1 MTSTLDISVDDPG
14 SYAFDRLYQ
23 KLQEVA
29 KDGITSSN
37 ITGIVLTLM
46 QSVQTLGNLNGPQK
60 KELVIDVVKKFI
72 REKVDDENVKRDLQ
86 IFTDLTLPPLID
98 EFVALNNRETR
109 IKVKNCIGKIISRC
123 LRCCKLSN

>member
-23 KLQEVA
+23 KIQEVA

-86 IFTDLTLPPLID
+86 IFADLTLPPLID

-109 IKVKNCIGKIISRC
+109 IKIKNCIGKIISRC

>member
-23 KLQEVA
+23 KMQEVS
-29 KDGITSSN
+29 KDGVTSSN

-46 QSVQTLGNLNGPQK
+46 QSVQTIGNLNGPQK
-60 KELVIDVVKKFI
+60 KELVIDVIKKFI

-86 IFTDLTLPPLID
+86 IFADLTLPPLID

-109 IKVKNCIGKIISRC
+109 IKVKNCIGKIINRC
-123 LRCCKLSN
+123 LSCCKLSN

>member
-29 KDGITSSN
+29 KDGVTSSN

-86 IFTDLTLPPLID
+86 IFADLTLPPLID

-109 IKVKNCIGKIISRC
+109 IKVKNCIGKIINRC
-123 LRCCKLSN
+123 LSCCKLSN

>member
-86 IFTDLTLPPLID
+86 IFADLTLPPLID

>member
-23 KLQEVA
+23 KMQEVA
-29 KDGITSSN
+29 KNGVTSSN

-46 QSVQTLGNLNGPQK
+46 QSVQTLGNHNVSQK

-72 REKVDDENVKRDLQ
+72 NEKVDDENVKHDLQ
-86 IFTDLTLPPLID
+86 IFADLTLPPLID
-98 EFVALNNRETR
+98 EFVSLNNRETR
-109 IKVKNCIGKIISRC
+109 IKVKNCIGKIINRC
-123 LRCCKLSN
+123 LSCCKLSN

>member
-29 KDGITSSN
+29 KDGVTSSN

-86 IFTDLTLPPLID
+86 IFADLTLPPLID

>member
-37 ITGIVLTLM
+37 STGIVLTLM

-86 IFTDLTLPPLID
+86 IFADLTLPPLID

-109 IKVKNCIGKIISRC
+109 IKVKNCIGKIINRC
-123 LRCCKLSN
+123 LSCCKLSN

>member
-86 IFTDLTLPPLID
+86 IFADLTLPPLID

-109 IKVKNCIGKIISRC
+109 IKVKNCIGKIINRC
-123 LRCCKLSN
+123 LSCCKLSN

>member
-29 KDGITSSN
+29 NDGITSSN

-86 IFTDLTLPPLID
+86 IFADLTLPPLID

-109 IKVKNCIGKIISRC
+109 IKFKNCISKIINRC